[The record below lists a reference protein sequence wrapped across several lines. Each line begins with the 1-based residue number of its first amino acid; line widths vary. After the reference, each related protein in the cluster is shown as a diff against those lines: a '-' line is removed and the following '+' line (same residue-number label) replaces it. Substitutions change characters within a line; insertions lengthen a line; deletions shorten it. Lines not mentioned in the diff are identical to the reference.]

1 MITIPGYRIDREIY
15 TNPHTVIYRGM
26 QLEEQKPVILK
37 TLTPTYP
44 TPAQIAQLLHESEI
58 LKNLNLPGI
67 VKFYKLEKYNHFPVL
82 ILEDFGGISLKDYLS
97 NHQLD
102 LQRFLQIAIKLA
114 ETLGQL
120 HEHHIIHKDI
130 KPSNIIVN
138 SSTGDVKIADFAIAS
153 LLPGENPALSYPNLL
168 EGTLA
173 YMSPEQTGR
182 MNRAIDYLSDFYS
195 LGVTFYEM
203 LCGELPFS
211 AIDPM
216 ELVHCHIAKTPV
228 SPYENRKHKL
238 ECTINQA
245 QSEEIPHA
253 ISDIVMKLLE
263 KNAEDRY
270 KSAFGILYDL
280 ESCLIQLQTT
290 GEISNITLG
299 EQDRSSHLQI
309 SQKLYGREAEVMMLL
324 STLARMRQ
332 GNTEIIFIS
341 GCAGLGKSWLVYK
354 IYKSIVRANGY
365 FIASKFEQFNRDIP
379 YIFLLEAFQDLL
391 RQILTETAVKVQ
403 IWKQKILNA
412 IGGNCQVIIEVIPE
426 VELIVGAQPPVP
438 YLGANESKNRF
449 NLVFQKFIRV
459 FTQKEHPLVIFL
471 DDLQWVDSASLKLIQ
486 LLATDLESQYLL
498 IIGAYREQEVDANHP
513 VMLTAEAISKAG
525 GTLRA
530 IALSPLDINSVNQF
544 VADTLNCTPEK
555 SLSLAELLFEKTAG
569 NPFFLTQLL
578 KSLYSKKL
586 LQFKFAPSEQ
596 SIETPQ
602 TNVYDLDRVVKKYKN
617 TGEWQWDIEQIQEI
631 GITDNVVELM
641 IDNIHNLPE
650 NTQEMLKLAACIGNK
665 FDLGI
670 LSKISEKPLAFAAKD
685 LWEAIQSGLIAPVNN
700 DYKIALALA
709 LAKRSEGKRSEGKPA
724 PTGAAP
730 TKRIALTANTAVT
743 DTISTDFTDE
753 LFLPVADAGS
763 ATYKFLHERV
773 QQAAYALISESQKQE
788 THLKIGR
795 FLLQNAPSEQ
805 LPNHVFDIANHL
817 NAAKELISI
826 KLEQLQ
832 LCQFNLIA
840 GRKAKASAAYELA
853 VKYLTAGI
861 DLLPPESWQTDYDLT
876 LALYESAAEAAYL
889 NTEFEQMEKWAKF
902 VLKQATDELDKIKV
916 FEIRITA
923 CAMQTKL
930 QEAVKI
936 GREALK
942 MLGINFPES
951 PIPLHIQQ
959 ALTKTAAYLTG
970 KKIEDL
976 INLPVMAN
984 PRKLAT
990 MRVLSSMFS
999 ATFIVE
1005 PMLLPLIVC
1014 EQVHLSINYGNS
1026 AFSAFGYANYGAILK
1041 GIVRDIESG
1050 ERFGQLALNL
1060 IDKLNALE
1068 FKSKTLNLVAFVL
1081 MHGKHHVKDTLP
1093 LLEEAYQSALENGD
1107 LECVGYSAVNICQS
1121 LYFIGQ
1127 ELTQLE
1133 QKMANYNH
1141 LLFQIKQETVLTWNQ
1156 IYRQTVLQLMGT
1168 LASSDLLLG
1177 KNYSEENLLRLLL
1190 NANDRVGLQHFYLQ
1204 KLILAYL
1211 FGDIEQALE
1220 NAAQAEV
1227 YLDGVVGFINVP
1239 EYHFYDALARLAAYP
1254 SATKMEQ
1261 EEHLFY
1267 ATSNLKKLHK
1277 KALSAPM
1284 NLQHKCD
1291 LIAAEKNRILGNIV
1305 TAMEYYDLA
1314 IAGAQQNGYIQVQ
1327 ALAAELAG
1335 AFYLSI
1341 GRERIAKTYLTE
1353 ARYCYQRWG
1362 AKAKAAH
1369 LESKYSELLTS
1380 ASISTNIETHKST
1393 SSAST
1398 TSGSAG
1404 VLDLTTVVKASQTLA
1419 GEIVLDKLLAKLMKI
1434 VIENAG
1440 GQRGFLILEKSG
1452 KWVIEASGCVD
1463 ADRIA
1468 VMQSIPIDFVEE
1480 DKEVTLLAVAVIN
1493 YVARTQESVVLN
1505 DATSEGQF
1513 TRAPYII
1520 AVQPKS
1526 ILCTPLIHQGKLS
1539 GILYLE
1545 NNLTTGA
1552 FTPDR
1557 LEILK
1562 LLSSQISISI
1572 ENAQLYTNL
1581 QEFNHNLENLVQQR
1595 TSELSQTLENL
1606 KSAQNKLVE
1615 SEKMAALGGLVAGV
1629 AHEIN
1634 TPIGIG
1640 ITAASLL
1647 AEKVTKFFE
1656 LYTNGQIKRSELEK
1670 FLDTAMQSSNMILS
1684 NLTRAADLIHSFK
1697 EVAVDQSSELK
1708 RAFKVKQYLEE
1719 ILTSLTAKLRR
1730 TKHKVEIKCDENI
1743 VLDSYPGVLCQIVT
1757 NLVLNSLIHAYD
1769 AEDQGILA
1777 FDFKLEGD
1785 RLIFE
1790 YADNGK
1796 GIPPENLNKIFEP
1809 FFTTKRGQGG
1819 TGLGLHIIYNL
1830 VTQKLK
1836 GTICCES
1843 QVDEGTRFTIE
1854 FPAKISN

>member
-1 MITIPGYRIDREIY
+1 MIAIPGYRIDKEIY

-26 QLEEQKPVILK
+26 QLDEQKPVILK

-67 VKFYKLEKYNHFPVL
+67 VKFYKLEKYNHFPIL
-82 ILEDFGGISLKDYLS
+82 ILEDSGGISLKEYLS
-97 NHQLD
+97 NHQLE
-102 LQRFLQIAIKLA
+102 LPEFLKIGIQLA

-120 HEHHIIHKDI
+120 HEHNIIHKDI

-138 SSTGDVKIADFAIAS
+138 IETGDVKIADFAIAS
-153 LLPGENPALSYPNLL
+153 LLPGENPALGHPNLL

-228 SPYENRKHKL
+228 SPGENRKHKL
-238 ECTINQA
+238 EGKSNQA
-245 QSEEIPHA
+245 QSDEIPQA

-270 KSAFGILYDL
+270 QSAFGLLYDL
-280 ESCLIQLQTT
+280 ENCLDQLQTT
-290 GEISNITLG
+290 GKISHMTLG

-309 SQKLYGREAEVMMLL
+309 PQKVYGRETEVMMLL
-324 STLARMRQ
+324 STLDRMRR
-332 GNTEIIFIS
+332 GNTEIVFIS

-365 FIASKFEQFNRDIP
+365 FVDSKLEQFNRDIP
-379 YIFLLEAFQDLL
+379 YAFLLQAFQELL
-391 RQILTETAVKVQ
+391 RQILTETAAKVLV
-403 IWKQKILNA
+403 WRKKILNA
-412 IGGNCQVIIEVIPE
+412 LGGNCQVIIEVIPE
-426 VELIVGAQPPVP
+426 VELIVGPQPPVP
-438 YLGANESKNRF
+438 DLGANESQNRF

-486 LLATDLESQYLL
+486 LLATNLESQYLL
-498 IIGAYREQEVDANHP
+498 IIGAYREQEVNANHP
-513 VMLTAEAISKAG
+513 IMLTAEAIRKAG
-525 GTLRA
+525 GTVRA

-544 VADTLNCTPEK
+544 VADTLNCTLEK
-555 SLSLAELLFEKTAG
+555 SLSLAELLFQKTAG

-596 SIETPQ
+596 SIETAEPHI
-602 TNVYDLDRVVKKYKN
+602 YDLGRVVKKYQI

-631 GITDNVVELM
+631 GITDNVVGLM
-641 IDNIHNLPE
+641 IDNIHNLPG

-665 FDLGI
+665 FDLRI
-670 LSKISEKPLAFAAKD
+670 LSKIGGQSLASAATD
-685 LWEAIQSGLIAPVNN
+685 LWEAIQSGLILPVSNT
-700 DYKIALALA
+700 YKI
-709 LAKRSEGKRSEGKPA
+709 P
-724 PTGAAP
+724 
-730 TKRIALTANTAVT
+730 IALTANTAVT

-795 FLLQNAPSEQ
+795 YLLQNAPPEQ
-805 LPNHVFDIANHL
+805 LEKHIFDTVNQL
-817 NAAKELISI
+817 NAAQRILIIES
-826 KLEQLQ
+826 ERFQ
-832 LCQFNLIA
+832 LCKLNLIA

-861 DLLPPESWQTDYDLT
+861 ELLPPESWQTDYDLT

-889 NTEFEQMEKWAKF
+889 NTDFEQMEKWAEI
-902 VLKQATDELDKIKV
+902 VLQQATNELDKIKV
-916 FEIRITA
+916 FEIIITA

-936 GREALK
+936 GREALI
-942 MLGINFPES
+942 MLGINLPES

-976 INLPVMAN
+976 INLPVMTN

-1050 ERFGQLALNL
+1050 DRFGQLALNL

-1141 LLFQIKQETVLTWNQ
+1141 LLFQLKQETVLSWNQ
-1156 IYRQTVLQLMGT
+1156 IYRQTVLQLMGN
-1168 LASSDLLLG
+1168 LASSDILLGEAYSEKKMLPLLL
-1177 KNYSEENLLRLLL
+1177 K
-1190 NANDRVGLQHFYLQ
+1190 ANDRVGLQHFYLQ

-1211 FGDIEQALE
+1211 FWDVELALE
-1220 NAAQAEV
+1220 NAAQAEI
-1227 YLDGVVGFINVP
+1227 YLDGVAGFINVP
-1239 EYHFYDALARLAAYP
+1239 EYHFYDALTRLAAYP
-1254 SATKMEQ
+1254 SATKEEQ
-1261 EEHLFY
+1261 DEHLFY
-1267 ATSNLKKLHK
+1267 ATSNRKKLQK

-1291 LIAAEKNRILGNIV
+1291 LITAEKARVLGNIV
-1305 TAMEYYDLA
+1305 RAMEYYDCA
-1314 IAGAQQNGYIQVQ
+1314 IAGAQENGYIQVQ
-1327 ALAAELAG
+1327 ALASELAG
-1335 AFYLSI
+1335 SFYLSI

-1362 AKAKAAH
+1362 AKAKVAH
-1369 LESKYSELLTS
+1369 LESKYSQLLTS
-1380 ASISTNIETHKST
+1380 ASISTNIETHTST

-1398 TSGSAG
+1398 TSGSAA
-1404 VLDLTTVVKASQTLA
+1404 VLDLTTAVKASQTLA
-1419 GEIVLDKLLAKLMKI
+1419 GEIVLEKLLAKMMKI

-1463 ADRIA
+1463 VDRVA
-1468 VMQSIPIDFVEE
+1468 VMQSIPIDFIEE
-1480 DKEVTLLAVAVIN
+1480 DREVTLLAVSVVN
-1493 YVARTQESVVLN
+1493 YVARTQESIVLN
-1505 DATSEGQF
+1505 DAAREGQF

-1557 LEILK
+1557 LKILK

-1595 TSELSQTLENL
+1595 TSELSQTLEDL

-1647 AEKVTKFFE
+1647 AEKVTKFIE
-1656 LYTNGQIKRSELEK
+1656 LYTNSPIKRSELEK

-1708 RAFKVKQYLEE
+1708 RTFKVKQYLEE
-1719 ILTSLTAKLRR
+1719 ILTSLTVKLRR

-1769 AEDQGILA
+1769 GEEEGILT
-1777 FDFKLEGD
+1777 FEFKLEGD

-1796 GIPPENLNKIFEP
+1796 GIPPENLSKIFEP

-1830 VTQKLK
+1830 VTQKLN
-1836 GTICCES
+1836 GTIICES
-1843 QVDEGTRFTIE
+1843 QVDKGTRFTIE

>member
-1 MITIPGYRIDREIY
+1 MIAIPGYRIDKEIY

-26 QLEEQKPVILK
+26 QLDEQKPVILK

-82 ILEDFGGISLKDYLS
+82 ILEDSGGISLKEYLS
-97 NHQLD
+97 DHQLE
-102 LQRFLQIAIKLA
+102 LLEFLQIGIQLA

-120 HEHHIIHKDI
+120 HEHNIIHKDI

-153 LLPGENPALSYPNLL
+153 LLPDENPALNHPNLL

-216 ELVHCHIAKTPV
+216 ELVHCHIAKMPV

-238 ECTINQA
+238 EGTINQS
-245 QSEEIPHA
+245 QSDEIPQA

-270 KSAFGILYDL
+270 QSAFGLLYDL
-280 ESCLIQLQTT
+280 ESCLIQLQIT
-290 GEISNITLG
+290 GEISHITLG
-299 EQDRSSHLQI
+299 EQDRSSNLQI
-309 SQKLYGREAEVMMLL
+309 SQKLYGREAEVNLL
-324 STLARMRQ
+324 LDTFDRMRR
-332 GNTEIIFIS
+332 GNTEIVLIS
-341 GCAGLGKSWLVYK
+341 GCAGLGKSWLVYEIHK
-354 IYKSIVRANGY
+354 PIIRQNGY
-365 FIASKFEQFNRDIP
+365 FIESKFEQFNRDIP
-379 YIFLLEAFQDLL
+379 YVFFLEAFQDLL
-391 RQILTETAVKVQ
+391 RQILTQTAAKVQ
-403 IWKQKILNA
+403 IWRQKILNA
-412 IGGNCQVIIEVIPE
+412 LGGNCQVIIEVIPE
-426 VELIVGAQPPVP
+426 VELIVGSQPPVP
-438 YLGANESKNRF
+438 DLGANESKNRF

-486 LLATDLESQYLL
+486 LLATNLESQYLL

-513 VMLTAEAISKAG
+513 IMLTAEAITKAG
-525 GTLRA
+525 GTVRA

-555 SLSLAELLFEKTAG
+555 SLSLAELLFQKTAG

-578 KSLYSKKL
+578 KSLSSKKL
-586 LQFKFAPSEQ
+586 LQFKFAPSEK
-596 SIETPQ
+596 SSEPAEHNFSDI
-602 TNVYDLDRVVKKYKN
+602 DRVVKKYQT
-617 TGEWQWDIEQIQEI
+617 TGEWQWDIQQIQEI

-641 IDNIHNLPE
+641 IDNIQKLSE
-650 NTQEMLKLAACIGNK
+650 NTQELLKLAACIGNK
-665 FDLGI
+665 FNLGI
-670 LSKISEKPLAFAAKD
+670 LSKIGGQSLASAATD
-685 LWEAIQSGLIAPVNN
+685 VWEALQSGLILPVNN
-700 DYKIALALA
+700 DYKIP
-709 LAKRSEGKRSEGKPA
+709 LAKPS
-724 PTGAAP
+724 
-730 TKRIALTANTAVT
+730 KRIALTANTAVI

-795 FLLQNAPSEQ
+795 YLLQNAPPEQ
-805 LPNHVFDIANHL
+805 LEKHIFDTVNQL
-817 NAAKELISI
+817 NAAQKILIIES
-826 KLEQLQ
+826 ERFQ
-832 LCQFNLIA
+832 LCKLNLIA

-861 DLLPPESWQTDYDLT
+861 ELLPPDNWQTDYDLT

-889 NTEFEQMEKWAKF
+889 NTDFEQMEKWAEI
-902 VLKQATDELDKIKV
+902 VLQQGTNELDKIKV
-916 FEIRITA
+916 FEIIITA

-942 MLGINFPES
+942 MLGINLPQS

-970 KKIEDL
+970 KRIEDL
-976 INLPVMAN
+976 INLPVMTN

-1014 EQVHLSINYGNS
+1014 EQVNLSINYGNS

-1050 ERFGQLALNL
+1050 DRFGQLALNL

-1093 LLEEAYQSALENGD
+1093 LLEEAYQTALENGD

-1133 QKMANYNH
+1133 RKMANYNH
-1141 LLFQIKQETVLTWNQ
+1141 LLFQLKQETVLSWNQ
-1156 IYRQTVLQLMGT
+1156 IYRQTVLQLMGN
-1168 LASSDLLLG
+1168 LASSDILLG
-1177 KNYSEENLLRLLL
+1177 EAYSEEKLLPLLL
-1190 NANDRVGLQHFYLQ
+1190 KANDRVGLQHFYLQ

-1211 FGDIEQALE
+1211 FGDVKQALE

-1254 SATKMEQ
+1254 SATKEEQ
-1261 EEHLFY
+1261 DEHLFY
-1267 ATSNLKKLHK
+1267 ATSNRKKLQK

-1291 LIAAEKNRILGNIV
+1291 LITAEKARVLGNIV
-1305 TAMEYYDLA
+1305 RAMEYYDCA
-1314 IAGAQQNGYIQVQ
+1314 IAGAQENGYIQVQ
-1327 ALAAELAG
+1327 ALASELAG

-1341 GRERIAKTYLTE
+1341 GREKIAKTYLTE

-1362 AKAKAAH
+1362 AKAKVAH
-1369 LESKYSELLTS
+1369 LESKYSQLLTS

-1398 TSGSAG
+1398 TSGSAA
-1404 VLDLTTVVKASQTLA
+1404 VLDLTTAVKASQTLA
-1419 GEIVLDKLLAKLMKI
+1419 GEIVLEKLLAKMMKI

-1463 ADRIA
+1463 VDRVA

-1480 DKEVTLLAVAVIN
+1480 DREVTLLAVSVVN
-1493 YVARTQESVVLN
+1493 YVARTQESIVLN
-1505 DATSEGQF
+1505 DAAREGQF

-1545 NNLTTGA
+1545 NNLTAGA

-1581 QEFNHNLENLVQQR
+1581 QEFNHNLEKLVQQR
-1595 TSELSQTLENL
+1595 TSELSQTLEDL

-1708 RAFKVKQYLEE
+1708 RTFKVKQYLEE

-1769 AEDQGILA
+1769 GEEEGILT

-1796 GIPPENLNKIFEP
+1796 GIPSENLNKIFEP

-1830 VTQKLK
+1830 VTQKLN
-1836 GTICCES
+1836 GTIICES
-1843 QVDEGTRFTIE
+1843 QVDKGTIFMIE
-1854 FPAKISN
+1854 FPARISN

>member
-1 MITIPGYRIDREIY
+1 MIAIPGYRIDGEIY
-15 TNPHTVIYRGM
+15 TNHRTVIYRGM
-26 QLEEQKPVILK
+26 QLDEQKPVILK
-37 TLTPTYP
+37 TLAQPYP

-58 LKNLNLPGI
+58 IKNLNLPGI
-67 VKFYKLEKYNHFPVL
+67 VQFYRLEKYNHFPVL
-82 ILEDFGGISLKDYLS
+82 ILEDFGGISLKEFLS
-97 NHQLD
+97 NNQLD
-102 LQRFLQIAIKLA
+102 LQQFLQIAIKLA

-138 SSTGDVKIADFAIAS
+138 IETGDVKIADFAIAS
-153 LLPGENPALSYPNLL
+153 LLPGENPAPGHPNLL

-182 MNRAIDYLSDFYS
+182 MNRAIDYRTDFYS
-195 LGVTFYEM
+195 LGITFYEM

-216 ELVHCHIAKTPV
+216 ELVHCHLAKNPVTPC
-228 SPYENRKHKL
+228 EKINHKINS
-238 ECTINQA
+238 TINQPK
-245 QSEEIPHA
+245 IPQVV
-253 ISDIVMKLLE
+253 SDLVMKLLA
-263 KNAEDRY
+263 KTAEDRY
-270 KSAFGILYDL
+270 QSALGIWYDL
-280 ESCLIQLQTT
+280 EKCLAGLQTT
-290 GEISNITLG
+290 GEIPHIALG
-299 EQDRSSHLQI
+299 EQDRSTHLQI
-309 SQKLYGREAEVMMLL
+309 SQKLYGRETEVNQLL
-324 STLARMRQ
+324 STFDRIKR
-332 GNTEIIFIS
+332 GNTEIILIS
-341 GCAGLGKSWLVYK
+341 GCAGLGKSCLVYE
-354 IYKSIVRANGY
+354 IHKSILRENGY
-365 FIASKFEQFNRDIP
+365 FIDSKFEKFKRDIP
-379 YIFLLEAFQDLL
+379 YAFLLQAFQDLL
-391 RQILTETAVKVQ
+391 RQILTETAAKLQV
-403 IWKQKILNA
+403 WRQKILNA
-412 IGGNCQVIIEVIPE
+412 LGGNCQVIIEVIPE
-426 VELIVGAQPPVP
+426 VEMIVGQQPPVP
-438 YLGANESKNRF
+438 DLGANESQNRF

-459 FTQKEHPLVIFL
+459 FTQKAHPLVIFL
-471 DDLQWVDSASLKLIQ
+471 EDLQWVDSASLKLIQ
-486 LLATDLESQYLL
+486 LLATNLESQYLL

-513 VMLTAEAISKAG
+513 VMLTAEAIRKAG
-525 GTLRA
+525 GTLSA

-544 VADTLNCTPEK
+544 VADTLNCPPEK
-555 SLSLAELLFEKTAG
+555 SLDLAELLLQKTGG

-578 KSLYSKKL
+578 KYLYSQKL
-586 LQFKFAPSEQ
+586 LQFKSAPANNSVINKAEPNIDE
-596 SIETPQ
+596 SRPKTAAP
-602 TNVYDLDRVVKKYKN
+602 VWKKCEI

-631 GITDNVVELM
+631 AITDNVVELT
-641 IDNIHNLPE
+641 IYNIQKLSE
-650 NTQEMLKLAACIGNK
+650 TTQELLKLAACIGNK

-670 LSKISEKPLAFAAKD
+670 LSKICKKSLIATATD
-685 LWEAIQSGLIAPVNN
+685 LWEALQSGLILPVNN
-700 DYKIALALA
+700 AYKIPLALA
-709 LAKRSEGKRSEGKPA
+709 ASTE
-724 PTGAAP
+724 
-730 TKRIALTANTAVT
+730 VT
-743 DTISTDFTDE
+743 DKISRDFTDE
-753 LFLPVADAGS
+753 FSLPVTDAAG

-788 THLKIGR
+788 THLEIGR
-795 FLLQNAPSEQ
+795 FLLQNAPPEQ
-805 LPNHVFDIANHL
+805 LEDYVFDTVNQL
-817 NAAKELISI
+817 NAARKIISSESE
-826 KLEQLQ
+826 KFQ
-832 LCQFNLIA
+832 LCQLNLIA

-853 VKYLTAGI
+853 LKYLTAGI
-861 DLLPPESWQTDYDLT
+861 ELLPAETWQTNYDLT

-889 NTEFEQMEKWAKF
+889 NAEFAQMQTWAEI
-902 VLKQATDELDKIKV
+902 VLQHAKNELDKIKV

-923 CAMQTKL
+923 CAMQTQL
-930 QEAVKI
+930 QESVKI
-936 GREALK
+936 GLEALK

-951 PIPLHIQQ
+951 PTPLHIQQ

-976 INLPVMAN
+976 IDLPAMTN

-1005 PMLLPLIVC
+1005 PVLLPLIVC

-1041 GIVRDIESG
+1041 RIVRDIESG
-1050 ERFGQLALNL
+1050 DRFGQLALNL
-1060 IDKLNALE
+1060 IDRLNALE

-1093 LLEEAYQSALENGD
+1093 LLEEAYQNALENGD
-1107 LECVGYSAVNICQS
+1107 LESVGYAAVNICQS

-1127 ELTQLE
+1127 ELPQLE

-1141 LLFQIKQETVLTWNQ
+1141 LLLQLKQETVLTWNQ
-1156 IYRQTVLQLMGT
+1156 IYRQTVLQLMGN
-1168 LASSDLLLG
+1168 LENSEILLSVAC
-1177 KNYSEENLLRLLL
+1177 SEKKMLPLLVK
-1190 NANDRVGLQHFYLQ
+1190 ANDRVGLQHFYLQ
-1204 KLILAYL
+1204 KLILSYL
-1211 FGDIEQALE
+1211 LGNVEQALQ

-1227 YLDGVVGFINVP
+1227 YLDGVAGSINVS
-1239 EYHFYDALARLAAYP
+1239 EYHFYDALARLSAYP
-1254 SATKMEQ
+1254 IATSEEQ

-1267 ATSNLKKLHK
+1267 IRSNLKKLEK

-1284 NLQHKCD
+1284 NLRHKCD
-1291 LIAAEKNRILGNIV
+1291 LIAAETARILGNIV
-1305 TAMEYYDLA
+1305 TAMEYYDCA
-1314 IAGAQQNGYIQVQ
+1314 ISGAQENGYIQVQ

-1341 GRERIAKTYLTE
+1341 GREKIAKTYLTE
-1353 ARYCYQRWG
+1353 ARYCYERWG
-1362 AKAKAAH
+1362 AAAKVRH
-1369 LESKYSELLTS
+1369 LESKYWQLLTS

-1393 SSAST
+1393 SSACT
-1398 TSGSAG
+1398 TSGGAG
-1404 VLDLTTVVKASQTLA
+1404 MLDITTAVKASQTLA
-1419 GEIVLDKLLAKLMKI
+1419 SEIVLDKLLAKMMKI

-1440 GQRGFLILEKSG
+1440 GEKGFLIIEKNQR
-1452 KWVIEASGCVD
+1452 WVIEASGFVD
-1463 ADRIA
+1463 ADRVA
-1468 VMQSIPIDFVEE
+1468 VMQSIPIDFVDEE
-1480 DKEVTLLAVAVIN
+1480 QKVTLLAVAVVN
-1493 YVARTQESVVLN
+1493 YVARTQESIVLN
-1505 DATSEGQF
+1505 DASREGQF
-1513 TRAPYII
+1513 TRAPYIL

-1581 QEFNHNLENLVQQR
+1581 QQFNLNLEKLVQQR
-1595 TSELSQTLENL
+1595 TSELSQTLEDL
-1606 KSAQNKLVE
+1606 KSAQKKLVE

-1656 LYTNGQIKRSELEK
+1656 LYSKGQIKRSELEK

-1708 RAFKVKQYLEE
+1708 RTFNVKNYLEE
-1719 ILTSLTAKLRR
+1719 ILTSLTAKLRQ
-1730 TKHKVEIKCDENI
+1730 TKHKIEIRCDENI

-1769 AEDQGILA
+1769 AEDEGILA

-1796 GIPPENLNKIFEP
+1796 GITPENLSKIFEP
-1809 FFTTKRGQGG
+1809 FFTTKRGKGG

-1836 GTICCES
+1836 GTVTCES
-1843 QVDEGTRFTIE
+1843 QRNKGTRFMIE
-1854 FPAKISN
+1854 FPAQISN

>member
-1 MITIPGYRIDREIY
+1 MITIPGYRIDKEIY

-44 TPAQIAQLLHESEI
+44 TPEQIAQLLHESEI
-58 LKNLNLPGI
+58 LKSLNLPGI
-67 VKFYKLEKYNHFPVL
+67 VKLYKLEKYNHFPVL
-82 ILEDFGGISLKDYLS
+82 ILEDFGGISLKEHLS
-97 NHQLD
+97 NHQLK
-102 LQRFLQIAIKLA
+102 LQEFLQIAIKLA

-120 HEHHIIHKDI
+120 HEHHVIHKDI

-138 SSTGDVKIADFAIAS
+138 IKTGDVKIADFAIAS
-153 LLPGENPALSYPNLL
+153 LLPGENPALSHPNLL

-216 ELVHCHIAKTPV
+216 ELVHCHIAKMPV
-228 SPYENRKHKL
+228 APYENRKHKL
-238 ECTINQA
+238 EGTINQS
-245 QSEEIPHA
+245 QSDEIPQA
-253 ISDIVMKLLE
+253 ISNIVMKLLE

-270 KSAFGILYDL
+270 QSAFGLLYDL
-280 ESCLIQLQTT
+280 ENCLIQLQTT

-309 SQKLYGREAEVMMLL
+309 PQRVYGREAEVMMLL
-324 STLARMRQ
+324 STLDRMRR
-332 GNTEIIFIS
+332 GNTEIVFIS

-365 FIASKFEQFNRDIP
+365 FIDSRFEQFNRDIP
-379 YIFLLEAFQDLL
+379 YSFLLEAFQDLL
-391 RQILTETAVKVQ
+391 RQILTETAAKVQ
-403 IWKQKILNA
+403 VWRQKILNA

-426 VELIVGAQPPVP
+426 VELIVGPQPPVP
-438 YLGANESKNRF
+438 DLGANEAKNRF

-498 IIGAYREQEVDANHP
+498 IIGAYQEQEVDTNHP
-513 VMLTAEAISKAG
+513 IILTAESISQAG
-525 GTLRA
+525 GNISA

-544 VADTLNCTPEK
+544 VADTLNCAPEK
-555 SLSLAELLFEKTAG
+555 SLSLAELLFQKTAG

-586 LQFKFAPSEQ
+586 LQFKFVPSEQ
-596 SIETPQ
+596 SIEPPQ
-602 TNVYDLDRVVKKYKN
+602 TNLYDLDRVVKKYQT

-631 GITDNVVELM
+631 GITDNVIELM

-650 NTQEMLKLAACIGNK
+650 NTQKMLKLAACIGNK

-700 DYKIALALA
+700 DYKIA
-709 LAKRSEGKRSEGKPA
+709 
-724 PTGAAP
+724 
-730 TKRIALTANTAVT
+730 IALTASTALT
-743 DTISTDFTDE
+743 DQISTDFIDE
-753 LFLPVADAGS
+753 LFLPVANAGS
-763 ATYKFLHERV
+763 TTYKFSHERV

-805 LPNHVFDIANHL
+805 LENYVFDIANHL
-817 NAAKELISI
+817 NVARELISI
-826 KLEQLQ
+826 ESEQFQ

-853 VKYLTAGI
+853 LKYLTAGI
-861 DLLPPESWQTDYDLT
+861 ELLPPESWQTDYDLT

-889 NTEFEQMEKWAKF
+889 STDFQQMERWAEI
-902 VLKQATDELDKIKV
+902 VLQQATNQLDKIKV

-930 QEAVKI
+930 QEAVRI

-942 MLGINFPES
+942 MLGINLPES
-951 PIPLHIQQ
+951 PISLHIQQ

-976 INLPVMAN
+976 INLPVMTN
-984 PRKLAT
+984 LHKLAT
-990 MRVLSSMFS
+990 IRVLSSMFS
-999 ATFIVE
+999 STFIVE

-1014 EQVHLSINYGNS
+1014 EQVNLSINYGNS

-1050 ERFGQLALNL
+1050 DRFGQLALNL

-1107 LECVGYSAVNICQS
+1107 LECIGYSAVNICQS

-1127 ELTQLE
+1127 KLPQLE

-1141 LLFQIKQETVLTWNQ
+1141 LLFQLKQETVLTWNQ
-1156 IYRQTVLQLMGT
+1156 IYRQTVLQLMGNS
-1168 LASSDLLLG
+1168 ASSDILLSKDYSPEKLLPLLL
-1177 KNYSEENLLRLLL
+1177 K
-1190 NANDRVGLQHFYLQ
+1190 ANDRVGIQHFYLQ

-1220 NAAQAEV
+1220 NATQAEV
-1227 YLDGVVGFINVP
+1227 YLDGVAGFINVS

-1254 SATKMEQ
+1254 SATKKEQ
-1261 EEHLFY
+1261 EEHLFS
-1267 ATSNLKKLHK
+1267 ATSNLKKLQK

-1291 LIAAEKNRILGNIV
+1291 LITAEKARVLGNIV
-1305 TAMEYYDLA
+1305 TAMEYYDRA
-1314 IAGAQQNGYIQVQ
+1314 IAGAQENGYIQVQ

-1362 AKAKAAH
+1362 AKAKATD
-1369 LESKYSELLTS
+1369 LESKYSHLLTS
-1380 ASISTNIETHKST
+1380 ASISTNIESHKST
-1393 SSAST
+1393 SSAFT
-1398 TSGSAG
+1398 TSGSAA
-1404 VLDLTTVVKASQTLA
+1404 VLDLTTAVKASQTLA
-1419 GEIVLDKLLAKLMKI
+1419 GEIVLEKLLAKLMKI

-1463 ADRIA
+1463 VDRVA

-1480 DKEVTLLAVAVIN
+1480 DTEVTLLAVSVVN

-1505 DATSEGQF
+1505 DATREGQF

-1572 ENAQLYTNL
+1572 ENAQLYANL
-1581 QEFNHNLENLVQQR
+1581 QEFNHNLEQLVQQR
-1595 TSELSQTLENL
+1595 TSELSQTLEDL
-1606 KSAQNKLVE
+1606 KSAQNQLVE

-1647 AEKVTKFFE
+1647 AEKVTKFIE
-1656 LYTNGQIKRSELEK
+1656 LYTNSPIKRSELEK

-1708 RAFKVKQYLEE
+1708 RTFKVKQYLEE

-1730 TKHKVEIKCDENI
+1730 TKHKVEIKCDQDI
-1743 VLDSYPGVLCQIVT
+1743 VLDSYPGVVCQIVT

-1769 AEDQGILA
+1769 GEEEGILT
-1777 FDFKLEGD
+1777 FEFKLEGD

-1796 GIPPENLNKIFEP
+1796 GITPENLSKIFEP

-1843 QVDEGTRFTIE
+1843 QVDKGTRFTIK

>member
-1 MITIPGYRIDREIY
+1 MITIPGYRIDGELY

-44 TPAQIAQLLHESEI
+44 TPARIAQLLHEAEI

-67 VKFYKLEKYNHFPVL
+67 VKLYKLEKYNHFPVL
-82 ILEDFGGISLKDYLS
+82 ILEDFGGISLKDFLS
-97 NHQLD
+97 TNQLE
-102 LQRFLQIAIKLA
+102 LQQFLQIGIKLA

-120 HEHHIIHKDI
+120 HENHIIHKDI

-138 SSTGDVKIADFAIAS
+138 IQTGDVKITDFAIAS
-153 LLPGENPALSYPNLL
+153 LLPGENPTLAHPHLL

-173 YMSPEQTGR
+173 YLSPEQTGR
-182 MNRAIDYLSDFYS
+182 MNRAIDYRTDFYS

-203 LCGELPFS
+203 LCGELPFN

-228 SPYENRKHKL
+228 SPGENRKQKVKGS
-238 ECTINQA
+238 INQTE
-245 QSEEIPHA
+245 SDEIPLA
-253 ISDIVMKLLE
+253 VDDIVMKLLA
-263 KNAEDRY
+263 KTAEDRY
-270 KSAFGILYDL
+270 KSAFGLLYDL
-280 ESCLIQLQTT
+280 ENCLAQLQTS
-290 GEISNITLG
+290 GAISHITLG
-299 EQDRSSHLQI
+299 EQDRSTHLQI
-309 SQKLYGREAEVMMLL
+309 SQKLYGREAEVNLL
-324 STLARMRQ
+324 LNTFDRMKR
-332 GNTEIIFIS
+332 GYTEILLIS
-341 GCAGLGKSWLVYK
+341 GCTGLGKSSLVYE
-354 IYKSIVRANGY
+354 IYQPILRENGY
-365 FIASKFEQFNRDIP
+365 FIDSKFEKFKRDIP
-379 YIFLLEAFQDLL
+379 YAFLLQAFQDLL
-391 RQILTETAVKVQ
+391 QQILTETAAKVLV
-403 IWKQKILNA
+403 WKQKILNA
-412 IGGNCQVIIEVIPE
+412 LGSNCQVIIEVIPE
-426 VELIVGAQPPVP
+426 VELIVGSQPSVP
-438 YLGANESKNRF
+438 DLGSNESQNRF
-449 NLVFQKFIRV
+449 NLVFQKFIRI
-459 FTQKEHPLVIFL
+459 FTQKAHPLVIFL
-471 DDLQWVDSASLKLIQ
+471 DDLQWIDSASLKLIQ
-486 LLATDLESQYLL
+486 LLATDMASQYLL
-498 IIGAYREQEVDANHP
+498 IIGAYRESEVDANHP
-513 VMLTAEAISKAG
+513 VMLAAETIRKAG
-525 GTLRA
+525 GNVST
-530 IALSPLDINSVNQF
+530 IALLPLDINSVNQL
-544 VADTLNCTPEK
+544 VADTLSCAPEK
-555 SLSLAELLFEKTAG
+555 SLPLGQLLFHKTGG
-569 NPFFLTQLL
+569 NPFFIAQLL
-578 KSLYSKKL
+578 KSLYSQKM
-586 LQFKFAPSEQ
+586 LQFKFVASEN
-596 SIETPQ
+596 S
-602 TNVYDLDRVVKKYKN
+602 VDRAEPHLSDFAEQIPEQAVKKCKI

-641 IDNIHNLPE
+641 IDNIQKLSG
-650 NTQEMLKLAACIGNK
+650 NTQELLTLAACIGNK
-665 FDLGI
+665 FDLAI
-670 LSKISEKPLAFAAKD
+670 LSQISEQPLTSAATH
-685 LWEAIQSGLIAPVNN
+685 LWEAVQSGLILPVNN
-700 DYKIALALA
+700 AYKIPIALAA
-709 LAKRSEGKRSEGKPA
+709 S
-724 PTGAAP
+724 TG
-730 TKRIALTANTAVT
+730 LT
-743 DTISTDFTDE
+743 DQISRDVTDE
-753 LFLPVADAGS
+753 LSLPVADAGS

-788 THLKIGR
+788 IHLKIGR
-795 FLLQNAPSEQ
+795 FLLQNAHPEQ
-805 LPNHVFDIANHL
+805 LENHIFDLVNQL
-817 NAAKELISI
+817 NAAQPIISSELE
-826 KLEQLQ
+826 KLH
-832 LCQFNLIA
+832 LCKLNLMA

-853 VKYLTAGI
+853 VKYLAAGI
-861 DLLPPESWQTDYDLT
+861 ALLPMQSWQTDYDLT

-889 NTEFEQMEKWAKF
+889 NTDFEQMEKWAKI
-902 VLKQATDELDKIKV
+902 VLQYAKNELDKIKV

-930 QEAVKI
+930 QEAVTI
-936 GREALK
+936 GRESLT
-942 MLGINFPES
+942 MLGINFPKS
-951 PIPLHIQQ
+951 PTPLHIQQ
-959 ALTKTAAYLTG
+959 ALTKTSAYLTG

-976 INLPVMAN
+976 IDLPMMTE

-990 MRVLSSMFS
+990 MRVLSSMLS
-999 ATFIVE
+999 ATSIVE
-1005 PMLLPLIVC
+1005 PILLPLIVC
-1014 EQVHLSINYGNS
+1014 EQVNLSINYGNS

-1060 IDKLNALE
+1060 IARLNALE
-1068 FKSKTLNLVAFVL
+1068 FKSKTLNLVAFIL

-1107 LECVGYSAVNICQS
+1107 LESVGYSAVNICQS

-1127 ELTQLE
+1127 ELPQLE
-1133 QKMANYNH
+1133 RKMVNYNH
-1141 LLFQIKQETVLTWNQ
+1141 LLFQLKQETVLTWNQ
-1156 IYRQTVLQLMGT
+1156 IYWQTVLQLMGKMESPDILLREAYSEKT
-1168 LASSDLLLG
+1168 LLPLLL
-1177 KNYSEENLLRLLL
+1177 KV
-1190 NANDRVGLQHFYLQ
+1190 NDRVGLQTFYLQ

-1211 FGDIEQALE
+1211 FGNVELALE

-1239 EYHFYDALARLAAYP
+1239 EYHFYDSLARLAAYP
-1254 SATKMEQ
+1254 SATKEVQ

-1267 ATSNLKKLHK
+1267 ANTNLKKMQK

-1291 LIAAEKNRILGNIV
+1291 LIAAEKARILGDIV
-1305 TAMEYYDLA
+1305 RAMEYYDSA
-1314 IAGAQQNGYIQVQ
+1314 IAGAQTNGYIQVQ

-1362 AKAKAAH
+1362 AKAKVAH
-1369 LESKYSELLTS
+1369 LESKYSQLLTS
-1380 ASISTNIETHKST
+1380 PSISTNIETHKST
-1393 SSAST
+1393 SSACT
-1398 TSGSAG
+1398 TSDGAG
-1404 VLDLTTVVKASQTLA
+1404 VLDLTTAVKASQTLA

-1440 GQRGFLILEKSG
+1440 GQKGFLILEKSG
-1452 KWVIEASGCVD
+1452 QWVIEASGSVD
-1463 ADRIA
+1463 VERVN
-1468 VMQSIPIDFVEE
+1468 VMQSIPIDFVCE
-1480 DKEVTLLAVAVIN
+1480 DREVTLLAVSVVN
-1493 YVARTQESVVLN
+1493 YVARTQESIVLN
-1505 DATSEGQF
+1505 DATREGQF

-1557 LEILK
+1557 LELLK

-1572 ENAQLYTNL
+1572 ENAQLYMNL
-1581 QEFNHNLENLVQQR
+1581 QQFNQNLENLVQQR
-1595 TSELSQTLENL
+1595 TCELSQTLEDL

-1615 SEKMAALGGLVAGV
+1615 AEKMAALGGLVAGV

-1634 TPIGIG
+1634 TPIGVG

-1647 AEKVTKFFE
+1647 AEKVTKFLD
-1656 LYTNGQIKRSELEK
+1656 LYSKGQIKRSELEK
-1670 FLDTAMQSSNMILS
+1670 FLDTALQSSNMILS

-1708 RAFKVKQYLEE
+1708 RTFNVKNYLEE
-1719 ILTSLTAKLRR
+1719 ILTSLSAKLRR

-1743 VLDSYPGVLCQIVT
+1743 VLDSYPGVFSQIVT

-1769 AEDQGILA
+1769 GENGGILA
-1777 FDFKLEGD
+1777 FDLKLEGD

-1796 GIPPENLNKIFEP
+1796 GITPENLSKIFEP

-1836 GTICCES
+1836 GRIRCES
-1843 QVDEGTRFTIE
+1843 QVQKGTKFMIE
-1854 FPAKISN
+1854 FPVIRRN

>member
-1 MITIPGYRIDREIY
+1 MITIPGYRIDGELY

-26 QLEEQKPVILK
+26 QLDEQKPVILK

-44 TPAQIAQLLHESEI
+44 NPAQIAQLLHESEI
-58 LKNLNLPGI
+58 IKNLNLPGI

-82 ILEDFGGISLKDYLS
+82 ILEDFGGISLKEFLS
-97 NHQLD
+97 NGPLE
-102 LQRFLQIAIKLA
+102 LQQFLQIAIKLA

-138 SSTGDVKIADFAIAS
+138 IETGDVKIADFAIAS
-153 LLPGENPALSYPNLL
+153 LLPGENPALGHPNLL

-203 LCGELPFS
+203 LCGELPFN
-211 AIDPM
+211 ATDPM

-228 SPYENRKHKL
+228 SPCENRKQKI
-238 ECTINQA
+238 EGRINQVE
-245 QSEEIPHA
+245 SEEIPQVV
-253 ISDIVMKLLE
+253 SNLVMKLLA
-263 KNAEDRY
+263 KTAEDRY
-270 KSAFGILYDL
+270 QSAFGLLYDL
-280 ESCLIQLQTT
+280 ETCLAQLQTT
-290 GEISNITLG
+290 GKISHITLG
-299 EQDRSSHLQI
+299 QQDRSSHLQI
-309 SQKLYGREAEVMMLL
+309 PQKLYGREAEVKMLL
-324 STLARMRQ
+324 STFDRMRR
-332 GNTEIIFIS
+332 GNTEIVLIS
-341 GCAGLGKSWLVYK
+341 GCAGLGKSWLVYE
-354 IYKSIVRANGY
+354 IYKPIRRENGY
-365 FIASKFEQFNRDIP
+365 FIDSKCEQFKRDIP
-379 YIFLLEAFQDLL
+379 YTFLLQAFQELL
-391 RQILTETAVKVQ
+391 REILTETAGQVQ
-403 IWKQKILNA
+403 VWRQKILNA
-412 IGGNCQVIIEVIPE
+412 LGGNCQVIIEVIPE
-426 VELIVGAQPPVP
+426 VELIVGPQPPVP
-438 YLGANESKNRF
+438 DLGASESQNRF

-459 FTQKEHPLVIFL
+459 FTKKEHPLVIFL
-471 DDLQWVDSASLKLIQ
+471 DDLQWIDSASLKLIQ
-486 LLATDLESQYLL
+486 LLATDIESQYLL
-498 IIGAYREQEVDANHP
+498 IIGAYQEQEVDANHP
-513 VMLTAEAISKAG
+513 VMLAAKAIRKAG
-525 GTLRA
+525 GTVSA

-544 VADTLNCTPEK
+544 VADTLNCAPEK
-555 SLSLAELLFEKTAG
+555 SLNLAELLFQKTAG

-578 KSLYSKKL
+578 KYIYSKKF
-586 LQFKFAPSEQ
+586 LQFKFEPSESSVEPTEPPLSDFARQ
-596 SIETPQ
+596 I
-602 TNVYDLDRVVKKYKN
+602 
-617 TGEWQWDIEQIQEI
+617 TGEWQWDIEQIQQMEI
-631 GITDNVVELM
+631 THNVVELM
-641 IDNIHNLPE
+641 IDNIQKLSE
-650 NTQEMLKLAACIGNK
+650 NTQELLKLAACIGNR

-670 LSKISEKPLAFAAKD
+670 LSIIGEKPLAFAATD
-685 LWEAIQSGLIAPVNN
+685 LWEALQSGLIVPVNN
-700 DYKIALALA
+700 AYKIPIALAA
-709 LAKRSEGKRSEGKPA
+709 TTE
-724 PTGAAP
+724 
-730 TKRIALTANTAVT
+730 VT
-743 DTISTDFTDE
+743 DKISTDFTDE
-753 LFLPVADAGS
+753 FSLPVADAAS
-763 ATYKFLHERV
+763 TNYEFLHERV
-773 QQAAYALISESQKQE
+773 QQAAYALISQSQKQE

-795 FLLQNAPSEQ
+795 YLLQHAPPEQ
-805 LPNHVFDIANHL
+805 LEEHIFDTVNQL
-817 NAAKELISI
+817 NAAQQIISSELE
-826 KLEQLQ
+826 KFH
-832 LCQFNLIA
+832 LCQLNLIA

-853 VKYLTAGI
+853 VKYFTAGI
-861 DLLPPESWQTDYDLT
+861 ELLPPESWQTDYDLT

-889 NTEFEQMEKWAKF
+889 NTEFELMEKWAEV
-902 VLKQATDELDKIKV
+902 VLQHAKNELDKIKV

-930 QEAVKI
+930 QESVKI
-936 GREALK
+936 GLEALK
-942 MLGINFPES
+942 MLGINFPEA

-959 ALTKTAAYLTG
+959 ALAKTAAYLTG

-976 INLPVMAN
+976 INLPVMTN

-1005 PMLLPLIVC
+1005 PVLQPLIVC

-1050 ERFGQLALNL
+1050 DRFGQLALNL
-1060 IDKLNALE
+1060 IAKLNALE
-1068 FKSKTLNLVAFVL
+1068 FKSKTLNLVAFIL

-1127 ELTQLE
+1127 ELPQLE
-1133 QKMANYNH
+1133 RKMANYNH
-1141 LLFQIKQETVLTWNQ
+1141 LLSQLKQETVLSWNQ
-1156 IYRQTVLQLMGT
+1156 IYRQTVLHLMGN
-1168 LASSDLLLG
+1168 LPSSDILLG
-1177 KNYSEENLLRLLL
+1177 EAYSEEKLLPLLL
-1190 NANDRVGLQHFYLQ
+1190 KANDRVGLQHFYLQ
-1204 KLILAYL
+1204 KLILSYL
-1211 FGDIEQALE
+1211 FGDVERALE

-1227 YLDGVVGFINVP
+1227 YLDGVAGFINVP

-1254 SATKMEQ
+1254 SATKEEQ
-1261 EEHLFY
+1261 EEHLSS
-1267 ATSNLKKLHK
+1267 ATSNRKKLQK

-1284 NLQHKCD
+1284 NFQHQCD
-1291 LIAAEKNRILGNIV
+1291 LITAEKARVLGNIV
-1305 TAMEYYDLA
+1305 RAMEYYDWA
-1314 IAGAQQNGYIQVQ
+1314 IQGAQQNGYIQVQ

-1341 GRERIAKTYLTE
+1341 GREKIAKTYLTE

-1369 LESKYSELLTS
+1369 LESKYSHLLAS
-1380 ASISTNIETHKST
+1380 ASISTNIETHKSI

-1398 TSGSAG
+1398 TSSSAG
-1404 VLDLTTVVKASQTLA
+1404 VLDLTTAVKASQALA
-1419 GEIVLDKLLAKLMKI
+1419 GEIVLDKLLAKMMKI

-1440 GQRGFLILEKSG
+1440 GQIGFLILEKSG
-1452 KWVIEASGCVD
+1452 QWVIEASGSVD
-1463 ADRIA
+1463 VDRVA
-1468 VMQSIPIDFVEE
+1468 VMQSIPIDFVA
-1480 DKEVTLLAVAVIN
+1480 DDREVTLLAVAVVN

-1505 DATSEGQF
+1505 DAAREGQF
-1513 TRAPYII
+1513 TRTPYII

-1526 ILCTPLIHQGKLS
+1526 ILCTPLINQGQLC

-1572 ENAQLYTNL
+1572 ENAQLYANL
-1581 QEFNHNLENLVQQR
+1581 HEFNQNLENLVQQR
-1595 TSELSQTLENL
+1595 TSELSQTLEDL

-1647 AEKVTKFFE
+1647 AEKATKFFE
-1656 LYTNGQIKRSELEK
+1656 LYTNGKIKRSELEK
-1670 FLDTAMQSSNMILS
+1670 FLDTAVQSSNMILS

-1697 EVAVDQSSELK
+1697 EVAVDQSSEFKRTFNLK
-1708 RAFKVKQYLEE
+1708 NYLEE
-1719 ILTSLTAKLRR
+1719 ILTSLTAKLKR
-1730 TKHKVEIKCDENI
+1730 TKHKIEIKCDENI
-1743 VLDSYPGVLCQIVT
+1743 LLNSYPGVLSQIVT

-1769 AEDQGILA
+1769 REDEGILT
-1777 FDFKLEGD
+1777 FDFKLEDD

-1796 GIPPENLNKIFEP
+1796 GIPQENLSKIFEP

-1836 GTICCES
+1836 GTIGCES
-1843 QVDEGTRFTIE
+1843 QLEKGTKFTIE
-1854 FPAKISN
+1854 FPAKIGN

>member
-1 MITIPGYRIDREIY
+1 MIAIPGYRIDREIY

-26 QLEEQKPVILK
+26 QLEEEKPVILK
-37 TLTPTYP
+37 TLRPTYP

-58 LKNLNLPGI
+58 LKKLNLPGI

-97 NHQLD
+97 NRQLD
-102 LQRFLQIAIKLA
+102 LQKFLQIAIKLA

-120 HEHHIIHKDI
+120 HEHRVIHKDI

-138 SSTGDVKIADFAIAS
+138 IETGDVKIADFAIAS
-153 LLPGENPALSYPNLL
+153 LLPGENPALHPNLL

-182 MNRAIDYLSDFYS
+182 MNRTIDYRTDFYS

-203 LCGELPFS
+203 LCGELPFN

-228 SPYENRKHKL
+228 SPGEKRKQKV
-238 ECTINQA
+238 ESTVNPA
-245 QSEEIPHA
+245 ETDEIPQV
-253 ISDIVMKLLE
+253 ISDLVMKLLA
-263 KNAEDRY
+263 KTAEDRY
-270 KSAFGILYDL
+270 QNAFGLLYDL
-280 ESCLIQLQTT
+280 ESCLAQLQTT
-290 GEISNITLG
+290 GEISHITLG

-309 SQKLYGREAEVMMLL
+309 SQKLYGREAEVKLL
-324 STLARMRQ
+324 LATFDRMRR
-332 GNTEIIFIS
+332 GNTEIVLIS
-341 GCAGLGKSWLVYK
+341 GCAGLGKSWLVYEIHK
-354 IYKSIVRANGY
+354 PILRQNGY
-365 FIASKFEQFNRDIP
+365 FVESKFEQFNRDIP
-379 YIFLLEAFQDLL
+379 YVFLLEAFQDLL
-391 RQILTETAVKVQ
+391 RQILTEPAAKVQ
-403 IWKQKILNA
+403 VWRQKILNA
-412 IGGNCQVIIEVIPE
+412 LGGNCQVIIEVIPE
-426 VELIVGAQPPVP
+426 VELIVGSQPPVP
-438 YLGANESKNRF
+438 DLGANESKNRF

-459 FTQKEHPLVIFL
+459 FTKKEHPLVIFL

-486 LLATDLESQYLL
+486 LLATDLERQYLL

-513 VMLTAEAISKAG
+513 LMLTAEAIRKAG
-525 GTLRA
+525 GNVSA
-530 IALSPLDINSVNQF
+530 IALSLLDINSVNQF
-544 VADTLNCTPEK
+544 VADTLNCAPEK
-555 SLSLAELLFEKTAG
+555 SLTLAELLFEKTAG

-578 KSLYSKKL
+578 MSLYSKKL
-586 LQFKFAPSEQ
+586 LQFKFAPSEKPTEPAELHI
-596 SIETPQ
+596 S
-602 TNVYDLDRVVKKYKN
+602 DLGRVVKKYQI
-617 TGEWQWDIEQIQEI
+617 TGEWQWDIQQIKEI

-641 IDNIHNLPE
+641 IDSIQKLSD
-650 NTQEMLKLAACIGNK
+650 NTQEILKLAACIGNK
-665 FDLGI
+665 FELRI
-670 LSKISEKPLAFAAKD
+670 LSTIGGKPLASAATD
-685 LWEAIQSGLIAPVNN
+685 LWEALQSGLILPVNN
-700 DYKIALALA
+700 ACKIP
-709 LAKRSEGKRSEGKPA
+709 LAKPS
-724 PTGAAP
+724 
-730 TKRIALTANTAVT
+730 KRIALAASTEVT
-743 DTISTDFTDE
+743 DQISRDFTDE
-753 LFLPVADAGS
+753 LFLPIADAGN

-773 QQAAYALISESQKQE
+773 QQAAYALISESQKQA

-795 FLLQNAPSEQ
+795 FLLQNAPPEQ
-805 LPNHVFDIANHL
+805 LEDHVFETANQL
-817 NAAKELISI
+817 NAAKEIITSE
-826 KLEQLQ
+826 LEKFQ
-832 LCQFNLIA
+832 LCQLNLIA

-861 DLLPPESWQTDYDLT
+861 ELLPPESWQTDYDLT
-876 LALYESAAEAAYL
+876 LALYESAAEASYL
-889 NTEFEQMEKWAKF
+889 NTEFEQMEKWANI
-902 VLKQATDELDKIKV
+902 VLEQATDQLDKIKV
-916 FEIRITA
+916 FEIKITA

-959 ALTKTAAYLTG
+959 AMTKTAAYLTG

-984 PRKLAT
+984 PQKLAT

-1050 ERFGQLALNL
+1050 DRFGQLALNL

-1107 LECVGYSAVNICQS
+1107 LECVGYSSVNICQS

-1127 ELTQLE
+1127 ELAQLE

-1141 LLFQIKQETVLTWNQ
+1141 LLFQLKQETVLTWNQ
-1156 IYRQTVLQLMGT
+1156 IYRQTVLQLMGN
-1168 LASSDLLLG
+1168 LASSDILLG
-1177 KNYSEENLLRLLL
+1177 KDYSEANLLRMLL

-1211 FGDIEQALE
+1211 FGDIEIALE
-1220 NAAQAEV
+1220 NGAQAEV
-1227 YLDGVVGFINVP
+1227 YLDGVGGFINVP

-1254 SATKMEQ
+1254 SATKEEQ

-1267 ATSNLKKLHK
+1267 ATSNLKKLQK
-1277 KALSAPM
+1277 KAFLAPM

-1291 LIAAEKNRILGNIV
+1291 LIAAEKARILGNIV
-1305 TAMEYYDLA
+1305 RAMEYYDSA
-1314 IAGAQQNGYIQVQ
+1314 IKGAQQNGYIQVQ

-1369 LESKYSELLTS
+1369 LESKYSQLLTS
-1380 ASISTNIETHKST
+1380 ASISSNIEIHKST

-1398 TSGSAG
+1398 TSDSAS
-1404 VLDLTTVVKASQTLA
+1404 VLDLTTAVKASQTLA

-1440 GQRGFLILEKSG
+1440 GERGFLILEKSG

-1463 ADRIA
+1463 ADRVA
-1468 VMQSIPIDFVEE
+1468 VMQSIPIDFVAE
-1480 DKEVTLLAVAVIN
+1480 DRAVTLLAVAVVN
-1493 YVARTQESVVLN
+1493 YVARTQESIVLN
-1505 DATSEGQF
+1505 DAAREGQF
-1513 TRAPYII
+1513 TRAPYIL

-1545 NNLTTGA
+1545 NNLTAGA

-1572 ENAQLYTNL
+1572 ENAQLYANL

-1595 TSELSQTLENL
+1595 TSELSQTLEDL

-1670 FLDTAMQSSNMILS
+1670 FLDTAMQSSSMILS
-1684 NLTRAADLIHSFK
+1684 NLTRAADLIRSFK

-1708 RAFKVKQYLEE
+1708 RAFKVKNYLEE

-1769 AEDQGILA
+1769 AEDEGILT
-1777 FDFKLEGD
+1777 FDLKLEGD

-1796 GIPPENLNKIFEP
+1796 GITPENLNKIFEP

-1830 VTQKLK
+1830 VTQKLN

-1843 QVDEGTRFTIE
+1843 QVDWGTKFTVE
-1854 FPAKISN
+1854 FPANISN